1 MPKQSSTPV
10 RRSKRFQPLVTPSHI
25 LDTDSTASWSSEP
38 LLIRATQPD
47 DLWEEEQQEPDA
59 SMQTVFYSA
68 FDRMIFTTR
77 IPGQRK
83 KPISET
89 LKVGDTVLVSTA
101 EKLPSVAV
109 ITSMWEVI
117 HQVDHSDDGDR
128 EERKMRVKVH
138 WFLRPT
144 EMARVRAK
152 RDHIEVSTCLAF
164 Q

>member
-1 MPKQSSTPV
+1 
-10 RRSKRFQPLVTPSHI
+10 
-25 LDTDSTASWSSEP
+25 
-38 LLIRATQPD
+38 
-47 DLWEEEQQEPDA
+47 
-59 SMQTVFYSA
+59 
-68 FDRMIFTTR
+68 MIFTTR